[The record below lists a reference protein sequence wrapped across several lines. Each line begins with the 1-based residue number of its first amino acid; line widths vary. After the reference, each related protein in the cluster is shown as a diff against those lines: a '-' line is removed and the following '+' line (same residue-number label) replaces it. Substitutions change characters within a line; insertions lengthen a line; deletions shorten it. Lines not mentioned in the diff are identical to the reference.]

1 MSEAVAQ
8 IIGIAISGV
17 LAVIGSFV
25 GNYAMSLRKSRED
38 AIKEAEREQAQ
49 KDQLA
54 MILDEQKKIKSR
66 LDSHNGYA
74 EKFADTTKDIAIIAE
89 RQQSLFKAM
98 DRMQKDIDYLK
109 SSRCKVQEAYD
120 RYFIP
125 R

>member
-1 MSEAVAQ
+1 MSEE
-8 IIGIAISGV
+8 IIVPLITGS

-25 GNYAMSLRKSRED
+25 GNYAIALKKSRED

-54 MILDEQKKIKSR
+54 MILDEQKKIKTR

-74 EKFADTTKDIAIIAE
+74 EKFADTTKNIAVMAE
-89 RQQSLFKAM
+89 RQGSLQKAM

-109 SSRCKVQEAYD
+109 SDRCKV
-120 RYFIP
+120 
-125 R
+125 